1 MFRITFLLGSFF
13 QLLGIFM
20 TSLSTKY
27 WQIFLSQGIA
37 TGLGNGLLFCPCL
50 AILSTYFSSKRAL
63 AIGIGASGSATGGL
77 VFPVIVQQL
86 LPKIGFAWTVRVL
99 GFVVSTFLSHFAPEH
114 PESGVPT
121 SIAPSHGP
129 KRSKRKF

>member
-1 MFRITFLLGSFF
+1 
-13 QLLGIFM
+13 M

-99 GFVVSTFLSHFAPEH
+99 GFVVSTFPTQFAPH
-114 PESGVPT
+114 V
-121 SIAPSHGP
+121 
-129 KRSKRKF
+129 RSAKTHSLIL